1 MGMLRR
7 PIERVRTREP
17 GSPAPQQGHP
27 LTGTGSSRIF
37 RSARA
42 AEQAQGPRTWQRSAQ
57 LPLSHWVP
65 VLLLTQTTVRALGM
79 PSQRSP
85 STGSRMGSS
94 MPICCHGGCAGCLR
108 CFQLAVSA
116 RPQWPGMAS
125 VLRQLFTSGLQA
137 AGVCRSAQGY
147 GDGGGRHGEANGGH
161 VVAHCPASM
170 FRVGST
176 AVPDLVFPL
185 KSAG

>member
-1 MGMLRR
+1 MSC
-7 PIERVRTREP
+7 I
-17 GSPAPQQGHP
+17 APQSKH
-27 LTGTGSSRIF
+27 LTPNGLEHADLLSSRL
-37 RSARA
+37 R
-42 AEQAQGPRTWQRSAQ
+42 
-57 LPLSHWVP
+57 WVFE
-65 VLLLTQTTVRALGM
+65 L
-79 PSQRSP
+79 
-85 STGSRMGSS
+85 
-94 MPICCHGGCAGCLR
+94 
-108 CFQLAVSA
+108 FWLAVSA

-125 VLRQLFTSGLQA
+125 VLGQPFTPGLQA

-176 AVPDLVFPL
+176 SVPDLVFPL